1 MATWNDLPME
11 LRLMIFK
18 VMRQLHFI
26 ERKDKLIELL
36 KGRTV
41 KIVETPN
48 DTELYIYVQ
57 NERCSSRQLRTFFT
71 KVIYCEY
78 RWDASVEMTVLLM
91 CHTSRLAIDVYNYEW
106 NQEIT
111 SETIVNEWKAVLAQT
126 RKSLYNSYEKQSFRE
141 LMNMQESI

>member
-1 MATWNDLPME
+1 MATWNDLTME

-18 VMRQLHFI
+18 VKRQLHFI

-71 KVIYCEY
+71 KVTYCEY

-91 CHTSRLAIDVYNYEW
+91 CHTSRLADDDDE
-106 NQEIT
+106 EPH
-111 SETIVNEWKAVLAQT
+111 
-126 RKSLYNSYEKQSFRE
+126 SLTFQ
-141 LMNMQESI
+141 